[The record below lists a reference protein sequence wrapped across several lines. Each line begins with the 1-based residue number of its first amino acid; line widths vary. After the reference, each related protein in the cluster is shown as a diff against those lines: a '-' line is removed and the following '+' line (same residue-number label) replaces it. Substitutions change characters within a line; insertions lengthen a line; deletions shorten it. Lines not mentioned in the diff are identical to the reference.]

1 MTVEQALARF
11 AVAWPIVSGILN
23 VVLRTATAEEW
34 IARGERFPRF
44 AALTKLLR
52 RYGVNPVGTLEQFK
66 QLVAG
71 KS

>member
-1 MTVEQALARF
+1 MSIERALASF
-11 AVAWPIVSGILN
+11 AVVWPIVSGILN
-23 VVLRTATAEEW
+23 VILRTATAEEW

-52 RYGVNPVGTLEQFK
+52 RYGVNPVGTMEQFK

-71 KS
+71 KP

>member
-1 MTVEQALARF
+1 MSIERALASF
-11 AVAWPIVSGILN
+11 AVVWPIASGILN

-71 KS
+71 KP